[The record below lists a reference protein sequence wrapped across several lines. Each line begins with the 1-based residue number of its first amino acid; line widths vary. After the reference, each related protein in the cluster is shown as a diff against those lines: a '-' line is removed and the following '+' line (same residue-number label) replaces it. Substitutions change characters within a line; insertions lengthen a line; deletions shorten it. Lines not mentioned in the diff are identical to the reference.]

1 MSARGLIPLVLGGGL
16 AYWAYT
22 KKDDEPDGDEESLDL
37 PSLEDLV
44 EFKLKAEEQSAK
56 EEASALKRRGEA
68 EVDRLRS
75 DGDE

>member
-22 KKDDEPDGDEESLDL
+22 KKDDEPDGDEESMDL

-44 EFKLKAEEQSAK
+44 KSKADAAELTAK
-56 EEASALKRRGEA
+56 EEASALKRGGQA
-68 EVDRLRS
+68 EVDRLRKER
-75 DGDE
+75 DE

>member
-44 EFKLKAEEQSAK
+44 AFKAEAAEQWTKK
-56 EEASALKRRGEA
+56 EADALKRGGQA
-68 EVDRLRS
+68 EVDRLRKER
-75 DGDE
+75 DE